1 MFYKQ
6 KLFLKALHCFPPE
19 IAHIVVLK
27 AISSNFFSVNT
38 DHLHISNL
46 RTKLGNLNFNH
57 PLGIAAG
64 FDKNVETINVIN
76 KLGISHMEFGT
87 ITPNPQSGNSK
98 PRIFRLSKDNAIIN
112 RLGFPSKGIDSA
124 IKNLR
129 NNKNKIPI
137 GLNIGCNKNSN
148 DFMDDYLTLTRRLG
162 LFAGW
167 ITVNISSPNTP
178 GLR

>member
-27 AISSNFFSVNT
+27 AIRSNFISVNT
-38 DHLHISNL
+38 DNLHISNL

-87 ITPNPQSGNSK
+87 ITPNPQPGNSK
-98 PRIFRLSKDNAIIN
+98 PRIFRLSEDKAIIN
-112 RLGFPSKGIDSA
+112 KLGFPSKGINSAVKNWLRYKNGRYFFAKDLYFQFDIALNGIPNLFKMRKKTAYPHDSG
-124 IKNLR
+124 KR
-129 NNKNKIPI
+129 
-137 GLNIGCNKNSN
+137 S
-148 DFMDDYLTLTRRLG
+148 
-162 LFAGW
+162 
-167 ITVNISSPNTP
+167 
-178 GLR
+178 